1 MYKNKFNKQ
10 LTKKFILI
18 NYDIFLIYI
27 LNV

>member
-10 LTKKFILI
+10 LTKKFIPI